1 MNKISTEQEK
11 TYFDEQLLLN
21 KKELTD
27 PSARPPQWDNLIS
40 DIKFFIDKNDNINT
54 IRDLGCGSGAV
65 YQVVK
70 DGLNGGYY
78 YGYDKSEYAIS
89 LAKKNYSEDNFFVFN
104 IDDIDE
110 TFMKSDNEILYM
122 CALLDVLPNAN
133 EVLKRICSYKF
144 KNVIIHKMNIHKKP
158 SGYIEYLAYGSMPS
172 CSFSHNENDL
182 IDIILKDYD
191 YEIYKNGYN
200 HGYNMRMIRK

>member
-1 MNKISTEQEK
+1 MNKMSTEQEK
-11 TYFDEQLLLN
+11 MYFDEQLLLN

-40 DIKFFIDKNDNINT
+40 DVNFFIGKNNNINT

-70 DGLNGGYY
+70 DGLNDGCY

-89 LAKKNYSEDNFFVFN
+89 LAKKNYHEDNFFVFN
-104 IDDIDE
+104 VDDIDE
-110 TFMKSDNEILYM
+110 TFIKSDNEILYM
-122 CALLDVLPNAN
+122 CGLLDVLTNAN

-144 KNVIIHKMNIHKKP
+144 KNIIIHKVNIHKKP
-158 SGYIEYLAYGSMPS
+158 SGYTEYLAYESVPTS
-172 CSFSHNENDL
+172 FFSHNENDL
-182 IDIILKDYD
+182 IDIISKDYD
-191 YEIYKNGYN
+191 YKIYKNGWQ
-200 HGYNMRMIRK
+200 GYNIRMIRK

>member
-1 MNKISTEQEK
+1 MTKISIEQEK
-11 TYFDEQLLLN
+11 KYFDEQLLLN
-21 KKELTD
+21 KKELTN
-27 PSARPPQWDNLIS
+27 SSFRPPQWDNLIS
-40 DIKFFIDKNDNINT
+40 DVKFFLDKNDNINT
-54 IRDLGCGSGAV
+54 IRDIGCGSGAV

-70 DGLNGGYY
+70 DGLDSGYY

-89 LAKKNYSEDNFFVFN
+89 LAKKNYSKDNFFVFD

-110 TFMKSDNEILYM
+110 TFIKSDNEILYM

-133 EVLKRICSYKF
+133 DVLKRICSYNF
-144 KNVIIHKMNIHKKP
+144 KNIIIHKMNIHKEP
-158 SGYIEYLAYGSMPS
+158 SGYTEYMAYGDVPS
-172 CSFSHNENDL
+172 VSFCHNEDDL
-182 IDIILKDYD
+182 TDIISKDYD